1 MNTSTKLH
9 FTKTHGAG
17 NDIIII
23 DDRSAT
29 FPEHD
34 AALIRAL
41 ADRRLGIG
49 GEGLALI
56 RLAETFAG
64 CAFRMVFFNPD
75 GTRATFC
82 GNAARCVALF
92 AYKAGIGGRT
102 QTIASDAGEFKAE
115 ILSVDAHCAKAQIRV
130 EMPPPKNRAKSVM
143 ACERDCYAINTG
155 VPHAVVFVD
164 DAASLDIAAE
174 GRALRLAPQF
184 APDGA
189 NIDFAQ
195 ITGASSAKMRVY
207 ERGVEA
213 ETGACGTGACAV
225 GAAMAEK
232 LGAPLPIALETS
244 SGHTLTVDGD
254 FGADGLL
261 EKIRLSGPA
270 EIVFEG
276 ALTTSLQ
283 SGASA

>member
-1 MNTSTKLH
+1 MNTGNKLH

-17 NDIIII
+17 NDIVII

-34 AALIRAL
+34 AAFIRAL
-41 ADRRLGIG
+41 SDRRLGIG
-49 GEGLALI
+49 CEGVALI

-64 CAFRMVFFNPD
+64 CSFRMVFFNPD
-75 GTRATFC
+75 GARAAFC

-92 AYKAGIGGRT
+92 AYKAGIGGKT

-115 ILSVDAHCAKAQIRV
+115 ILSVDSHCAKAEIRV
-130 EMPPPKNRAKSVM
+130 EMPPPRNREKSVM
-143 ACERDCYAINTG
+143 VCGRDCYLLDTG
-155 VPHAVVFVD
+155 VPHAVAFVD

-174 GRALRLAPQF
+174 GRALRFAPQF

-189 NIDFAQ
+189 NIDFVQ
-195 ITGASSAKMRVY
+195 ITGASTAKMRVY

-213 ETGACGTGACAV
+213 ESGACGTGACAV
-225 GAAMAEK
+225 GAAMAER
-232 LGAPLPIALETS
+232 LGAPLPISLETS
-244 SGHTLTVDGD
+244 AGHILAVDGD

-276 ALTTSLQ
+276 AL
-283 SGASA
+283 SANLRGGESA

>member
-1 MNTSTKLH
+1 MKTDTKLR

-34 AALIRAL
+34 AALIRSL
-41 ADRRLGIG
+41 SDRRLGIG
-49 GEGLALI
+49 SEGIVLV
-56 RLAETFAG
+56 RLAETFTG
-64 CAFRMVFFNPD
+64 CSFRMVFFNPD
-75 GTRATFC
+75 GSRASFC

-92 AYKAGIGGRT
+92 AYKAGIGGKI

-115 ILSVDAHCAKAQIRV
+115 IISVDSHCAKAEVRV
-130 EMPPPKNRAKSVM
+130 EMPPPKNRVKSVM
-143 ACERDCYAINTG
+143 VGNYDCYALNTG
-155 VPHAVVFVD
+155 VPHAVVFVAD
-164 DAASLDIAAE
+164 TSAIDVAAE
-174 GRALRLAPQF
+174 GRALRFAPQF
-184 APDGA
+184 APDGTNA
-189 NIDFAQ
+189 DFVQ

-213 ETGACGTGACAV
+213 ESGACGTGACAA

-232 LGAPLPIALETS
+232 LEAPLPVTLETS
-244 SGHTLTVDGD
+244 SGYTLTVDGD
-254 FGADGLL
+254 FGANGLL

-276 ALTTSLQ
+276 HIHP
-283 SGASA
+283 